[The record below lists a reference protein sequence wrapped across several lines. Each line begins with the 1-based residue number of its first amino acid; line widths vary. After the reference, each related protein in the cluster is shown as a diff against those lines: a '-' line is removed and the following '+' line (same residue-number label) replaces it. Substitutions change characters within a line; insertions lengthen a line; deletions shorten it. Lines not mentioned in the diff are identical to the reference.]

1 MVEVITIDDYK
12 QVIKNTEIN
21 NISDESIQTAINI
34 TTLTLDSVC
43 GSNISKRWPLD
54 ETNRLHLTIEQ
65 KEYIRNA
72 FILQTKYVLDNNID
86 FSVGTDQSTNGSS
99 SWSQTRLKREQI
111 LPEVYELLQTAGV
124 YYTNA
129 FVSATYESHSKC
141 KCDPAD
147 SFYCPVEKSTPIDLE
162 IADSRYIKQYNPNAR
177 RKWLFSD
184 ERGLITYTSTNPE
197 RWVLD
202 CIINGE
208 SVVEPFTN
216 IARFEM
222 IKDILDENGTSL
234 VNPDTHIATLNEWL
248 KVDLSNNTHNFTNG
262 VSILSY
268 NGSKWVEQHRL
279 EGETLGAPIKIG
291 YFGYA
296 SVYQYNDKYH
306 CLTIQPDINNI
317 VQFGFNGLG
326 MWNTISATASSS
338 INITDNND
346 NNNLITKTFDSSGDK
361 NKLTFNIAPNQIFE
375 RNKALL
381 DQYVSD
387 NFVQALNGET
397 QSYTHYISSTSSNFI
412 LDHTMN
418 TDGYYSIAFNFVN
431 NVSTAWEQWYQWYQ
445 IHYSTDGGNTFT
457 IYEFDSIERPANDRV
472 ISEKG
477 WNYQRHLIAGPFK
490 KGTIV
495 GFHCDNNYLKL
506 YPANDGQTHGYNA
519 VIIEKPIKLIKKG

>member
-129 FVSATYESHSKC
+129 FISATYESHSKP
-141 KCDPAD
+141 KCNPVDD
-147 SFYCPVEKSTPIDLE
+147 FYCPGEKSTPIDLE
-162 IADSRYIKQYNPNAR
+162 IGDNRYIKQYNPNAR

-208 SVVEPFTN
+208 SVVEPLTN

-222 IKDILDENGTSL
+222 IKDILDENGNSL
-234 VNPDTHIATLNEWL
+234 VNPDTHTVTLNEWL
-248 KVDLSNNTHNFTNG
+248 KVD
-262 VSILSY
+262 
-268 NGSKWVEQHRL
+268 
-279 EGETLGAPIKIG
+279 
-291 YFGYA
+291 
-296 SVYQYNDKYH
+296 
-306 CLTIQPDINNI
+306 
-317 VQFGFNGLG
+317 
-326 MWNTISATASSS
+326 
-338 INITDNND
+338 
-346 NNNLITKTFDSSGDK
+346 
-361 NKLTFNIAPNQIFE
+361 
-375 RNKALL
+375 
-381 DQYVSD
+381 
-387 NFVQALNGET
+387 
-397 QSYTHYISSTSSNFI
+397 
-412 LDHTMN
+412 
-418 TDGYYSIAFNFVN
+418 
-431 NVSTAWEQWYQWYQ
+431 
-445 IHYSTDGGNTFT
+445 
-457 IYEFDSIERPANDRV
+457 
-472 ISEKG
+472 
-477 WNYQRHLIAGPFK
+477 
-490 KGTIV
+490 
-495 GFHCDNNYLKL
+495 
-506 YPANDGQTHGYNA
+506 
-519 VIIEKPIKLIKKG
+519 

>member
-12 QVIKNTEIN
+12 QVIKNTDIN

-129 FVSATYESHSKC
+129 FISATYESHSKP
-141 KCDPAD
+141 KCNPVED
-147 SFYCPVEKSTPIDLE
+147 FYCPGEKSTPIDLE
-162 IADSRYIKQYNPNAR
+162 IGDNRYIKQYNPNAR
-177 RKWLFSD
+177 KKWLFSD

-222 IKDILDENGTSL
+222 IKDILDENGNSL
-234 VNPDTHIATLNEWL
+234 IDPNTHTVTLDEWL
-248 KVDLSNNTHNFTNG
+248 KVDLSNNPNNFTNG
-262 VSILSY
+262 IQTYIYQDNQWWL
-268 NGSKWVEQHRL
+268 NGVY
-279 EGETLGAPIKIG
+279 EGSTKGAPIKISQIG
-291 YFGYA
+291 YGNLM
-296 SVYQYNDKYH
+296 VGDDKYR
-306 CLTIQPDINNI
+306 CLKFIPNDDKIFEFQFNN
-317 VQFGFNGLG
+317 LG
-326 MWNTISATASSS
+326 MWNTISTTAIRSL
-338 INITDNND
+338 NITGND
-346 NNNLITKTFDSSGDK
+346 NATDLITKQFDGTDSN
-361 NKLTFNIAPNQIFE
+361 NKINFNIAPNQIFE
-375 RNKALL
+375 RNKELIKNFVMEHLTYGVNNSTFTTIDKENAGYYLTHTGGDTNTKCWVAPSDGTLKFKFNGNGVNGQAWVMYDINGYNGAHYNCPATFGEALL
-381 DQYVSD
+381 
-387 NFVQALNGET
+387 
-397 QSYTHYISSTSSNFI
+397 
-412 LDHTMN
+412 
-418 TDGYYSIAFNFVN
+418 
-431 NVSTAWEQWYQWYQ
+431 TAQVRQG
-445 IHYSTDGGNTFT
+445 DK
-457 IYEFDSIERPANDRV
+457 V
-472 ISEKG
+472 
-477 WNYQRHLIAGPFK
+477 
-490 KGTIV
+490 
-495 GFHCDNNYLKL
+495 YLK
-506 YPANDGQTHGYNA
+506 GYENFYWDYIRFFPNEWR
-519 VIIEKPIKLIKKG
+519 VK

>member
-12 QVIKNTEIN
+12 QVIKNTDIN

-129 FVSATYESHSKC
+129 FISATYESHSKP
-141 KCDPAD
+141 KCTCPDD
-147 SFYCPVEKSTPIDLE
+147 FYCPGEKSTPIDLE
-162 IADSRYIKQYNPNAR
+162 IGDNRYIKQYNPNAR
-177 RKWLFSD
+177 KKWLFSD

-222 IKDILDENGTSL
+222 IKDILDENGNSL
-234 VNPDTHIATLNEWL
+234 IDPTTHTVTLDEWL
-248 KVDLSNNTHNFTNG
+248 KVDLSNNPNKFTNG
-262 VSILSY
+262 VSILNY
-268 NGSKWVEQHRL
+268 NGGQWAERHKI
-279 EGETLGAPIKIG
+279 EGETLGAPIKLA
-291 YFGYA
+291 YRDYA
-296 SVYQYNDKYH
+296 DGHTHEFKYH
-306 CLTIQPDINNI
+306 CLTIEPDINSI
-317 VQFGFNGLG
+317 LQFNFHGLG
-326 MWNTISATASSS
+326 MWNSISGVAYNSL
-338 INITDNND
+338 NITGND
-346 NNNLITKTFDSSGDK
+346 SDTDLITKAIDLS
-361 NKLTFNIAPNQIFE
+361 NNNNQITFNIAPNQIFE
-375 RNKALL
+375 RNK
-381 DQYVSD
+381 
-387 NFVQALNGET
+387 E
-397 QSYTHYISSTSSNFI
+397 
-412 LDHTMN
+412 
-418 TDGYYSIAFNFVN
+418 
-431 NVSTAWEQWYQWYQ
+431 
-445 IHYSTDGGNTFT
+445 
-457 IYEFDSIERPANDRV
+457 
-472 ISEKG
+472 
-477 WNYQRHLIAGPFK
+477 
-490 KGTIV
+490 
-495 GFHCDNNYLKL
+495 
-506 YPANDGQTHGYNA
+506 
-519 VIIEKPIKLIKKG
+519 LIKKFVMKNLTYGVNNSAFVTIDKNNAGYYLTHLGGDNDTKNWVAPSDGTLKFKFNGNGINGQAWIMYDINGYSGAHYNCPATFGNAIIRMQVRQGDKVYLSGCKHFNWDYIRFFPNDWRVK

>member
-129 FVSATYESHSKC
+129 FISATYESHSKH
-141 KCDPAD
+141 KCNCPDD
-147 SFYCPVEKSTPIDLE
+147 FYCPTEKSTPIDLE
-162 IADSRYIKQYNPNAR
+162 IGDNRYIKQYNPNAR

-208 SVVEPFTN
+208 SVVEPLTN

-222 IKDILDENGTSL
+222 IKDILDENGNSL
-234 VNPDTHIATLNEWL
+234 VDPTTHIANLTMLGDYI
-248 KVDLSNNTHNFTNG
+248 KTDLSNNPNKFTNG
-262 VSILSY
+262 IETYIYQDNQWKLSGVY
-268 NGSKWVEQHRL
+268 EGS
-279 EGETLGAPIKIG
+279 TTGAPIKISKIG
-291 YFGYA
+291 YL
-296 SVYQYNDKYH
+296 SDK
-306 CLTIQPDINNI
+306 QPDDLKYQGLSIDFDTNRILQFQFTDYAMWNI
-317 VQFGFNGLG
+317 VSLWAKICINL
-326 MWNTISATASSS
+326 TA
-338 INITDNND
+338 NND
-346 NNNLITKTFDSSGDK
+346 DTNLITKTFDDTHDH
-361 NKLTFNIAPNQIFE
+361 NKLTYNIAPNQIFE
-375 RNKALL
+375 RNKELIKNFVMEHLTYGVNNSTFTTIDLNNAGYYLTHIGGDTNTKCWVAPSDGTLKVKFNGDGSNAQAWVMYDINGYNGAHYNCPATFGFALL
-381 DQYVSD
+381 TMQVRQGDKVY
-387 NFVQALNGET
+387 LNGS
-397 QSYTHYISSTSSNFI
+397 QLLIWDYIRFFPNE
-412 LDHTMN
+412 
-418 TDGYYSIAFNFVN
+418 
-431 NVSTAWEQWYQWYQ
+431 W
-445 IHYSTDGGNTFT
+445 
-457 IYEFDSIERPANDRV
+457 RV
-472 ISEKG
+472 K
-477 WNYQRHLIAGPFK
+477 
-490 KGTIV
+490 
-495 GFHCDNNYLKL
+495 
-506 YPANDGQTHGYNA
+506 
-519 VIIEKPIKLIKKG
+519 

>member
-21 NISDESIQTAINI
+21 NISDDSIQTAINI

-129 FVSATYESHSKC
+129 FVSATYESHSKP
-141 KCDPAD
+141 KCTCPDD
-147 SFYCPVEKSTPIDLE
+147 FYCPGEKSTPIDLE
-162 IADSRYIKQYNPNAR
+162 IGDSRYIKQYNPNAR

-234 VNPDTHIATLNEWL
+234 VDPDTHTVTLNEWL
-248 KVDLSNNTHNFTNG
+248 KVDLSNNPNKFTNG
-262 VSILSY
+262 VSLLY
-268 NGSKWVEQHRL
+268 YQDNQWKEHVRL
-279 EGETLGAPIKIG
+279 EGETLGAPIKLAYLG
-291 YFGYA
+291 YSSSGK
-296 SVYQYNDKYH
+296 YNNKYH
-306 CLTIQPDINNI
+306 CLTIEPDINSI
-317 VQFGFNGLG
+317 LEFGFNQIG
-326 MWNTISATASSS
+326 MWNTISWAASEA

-346 NNNLITKTFDSSGDK
+346 ATNLITKTFDSSGDK
-361 NKLTFNIAPNQIFE
+361 NQLTFNIAPNQIFE
-375 RNKALL
+375 RNKELIKQFIMEHLTYGVNNSTFTTIDKNNAGYYLTHTGGDNNTKNWVAPSDGTLKIKLNGTGENYQAWVMYDINHYNGAHYNCPAVFGEALL
-381 DQYVSD
+381 SFQVRQGDKV
-387 NFVQALNGET
+387 
-397 QSYTHYISSTSSNFI
+397 
-412 LDHTMN
+412 
-418 TDGYYSIAFNFVN
+418 
-431 NVSTAWEQWYQWYQ
+431 
-445 IHYSTDGGNTFT
+445 
-457 IYEFDSIERPANDRV
+457 
-472 ISEKG
+472 
-477 WNYQRHLIAGPFK
+477 
-490 KGTIV
+490 
-495 GFHCDNNYLKL
+495 YLKG
-506 YPANDGQTHGYNA
+506 YAGFTWDYIRFFANEWR
-519 VIIEKPIKLIKKG
+519 VK